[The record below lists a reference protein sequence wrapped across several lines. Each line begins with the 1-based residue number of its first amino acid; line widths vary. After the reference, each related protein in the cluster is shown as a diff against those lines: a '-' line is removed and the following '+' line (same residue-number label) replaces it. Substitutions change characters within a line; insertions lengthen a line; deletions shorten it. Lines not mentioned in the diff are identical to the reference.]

1 MLRFFFSSVLIAAA
15 CLVCIVTEAVAQ
27 EPSQAQRDA
36 IRASCRSD
44 FIANCSGVQ
53 PGGKD
58 AFECLKRNEAK
69 LSASCKTAVN
79 AVVPAASESTA
90 PQPKRGSP
98 ESPQAPA
105 AAPAAATAQS
115 QEEQLKIVRSVC
127 TMDDFMAHCSW
138 IAPNSP
144 ELLLCL
150 KGNASNLSPACQQ
163 AVRTLA
169 AEPAP
174 VRPPPAADT
183 SQPAP
188 VAPAPAAKRTEPI
201 REAKPAPAAATP
213 ASSQKPSGEQL
224 SAIRAACRSD
234 FIAQCS
240 GVQPGSRSA
249 QVLAAKCG
257 AGLGAVPDRACGHRS
272 SCRQRL
278 RCWNGCGSSCRG
290 ARSCSAWPDADD
302 ASARSYRH
310 LAAMQCRASGAVPGR
325 SGWRWPG
332 PFLSG
337 GECGVTV
344 AQLLRRVECGGSPVK
359 AQPLDRQCKLRVRT
373 RQ

>member
-1 MLRFFFSSVLIAAA
+1 MLRFFSAVLIAAA
-15 CLVCIVTEAVAQ
+15 CIVCIVTEAVAQ

-79 AVVPAASESTA
+79 AVVPAASEPTA
-90 PQPKRGSP
+90 PQPKRGFP

-115 QEEQLKIVRSVC
+115 QEDQLKIVRSVC

-163 AVRTLA
+163 AVQTLA

-174 VRPPPAADT
+174 VRPPPAAET

-188 VAPAPAAKRTEPI
+188 AAPAPAAKRTEPS
-201 REAKPAPAAATP
+201 RRPLPLRRLRHKNRA
-213 ASSQKPSGEQL
+213 ASSSAPSVPHADPISWHSVPACSQAVPQRS
-224 SAIRAACRSD
+224 SA
-234 FIAQCS
+234 CS
-240 GVQPGSRSA
+240 KMRRGSRR
-249 QVLAAKCG
+249 
-257 AGLGAVPDRACGHRS
+257 RARP
-272 SCRQRL
+272 RL
-278 RCWNGCGSSCRG
+278 RPSLKLPAKAPLLERL
-290 ARSCSAWPDADD
+290 RQLLPQ
-302 ASARSYRH
+302 R
-310 LAAMQCRASGAVPGR
+310 P
-325 SGWRWPG
+325 
-332 PFLSG
+332 
-337 GECGVTV
+337 
-344 AQLLRRVECGGSPVK
+344 QLLRLARCRRCVRAKLSPSCGYAMPSIRRCARAFRLAVAGSFPVWRRMRRHCRP
-359 AQPLDRQCKLRVRT
+359 AVTPR
-373 RQ
+373 

>member
-1 MLRFFFSSVLIAAA
+1 MLRFFSSVLAAVLIAAA
-15 CLVCIVTEAVAQ
+15 CIVCIVTEAVAQ

-79 AVVPAASESTA
+79 AVVPAASEPTA

-163 AVRTLA
+163 AVQTLA

-174 VRPPPAADT
+174 VRPPPAAET

-240 GVQPGSRSA
+240 GVQPGGPAALKCLQQNAARVSA
-249 QVLAAKCG
+249 PCQTALAAIAQA
-257 AGLGAVPDRACGHRS
+257 AGKGSAAGTAAAAPAATPAVTPLGPMPTMRPREAIAILRLCNAEHQALCPGVPVGGGRVL
-272 SCRQRL
+272 SCL
-278 RCWNGCGSSCRG
+278 AENAASLSPSCYAALSAA
-290 ARSCSAWPDADD
+290 AR
-302 ASARSYRH
+302 R
-310 LAAMQCRASGAVPGR
+310 
-325 SGWRWPG
+325 
-332 PFLSG
+332 
-337 GECGVTV
+337 
-344 AQLLRRVECGGSPVK
+344 
-359 AQPLDRQCKLRVRT
+359 
-373 RQ
+373 

>member
-1 MLRFFFSSVLIAAA
+1 MLRFFSSVLAAVLIAAA
-15 CLVCIVTEAVAQ
+15 CIVCIVTEAVAQ

-79 AVVPAASESTA
+79 AVVPAASEPTA

-115 QEEQLKIVRSVC
+115 QEDQLKIVRSVC

-163 AVRTLA
+163 AVQTLA

-174 VRPPPAADT
+174 VRPPPAAET

-201 REAKPAPAAATP
+201 SSHSVPACSQAVPQR
-213 ASSQKPSGEQL
+213 SS
-224 SAIRAACRSD
+224 ACSKMRR
-234 FIAQCS
+234 
-240 GVQPGSRSA
+240 GSRR
-249 QVLAAKCG
+249 
-257 AGLGAVPDRACGHRS
+257 RARP
-272 SCRQRL
+272 RL
-278 RCWNGCGSSCRG
+278 RPSLKLPAKAPLLERL
-290 ARSCSAWPDADD
+290 RQLLPQ
-302 ASARSYRH
+302 R
-310 LAAMQCRASGAVPGR
+310 P
-325 SGWRWPG
+325 
-332 PFLSG
+332 
-337 GECGVTV
+337 
-344 AQLLRRVECGGSPVK
+344 QLLRLARCRRCVRAKLSPSCGYATPSIRRCARAFRLAVAGSFPVWQRMRRHCRP
-359 AQPLDRQCKLRVRT
+359 AVTPR
-373 RQ
+373 